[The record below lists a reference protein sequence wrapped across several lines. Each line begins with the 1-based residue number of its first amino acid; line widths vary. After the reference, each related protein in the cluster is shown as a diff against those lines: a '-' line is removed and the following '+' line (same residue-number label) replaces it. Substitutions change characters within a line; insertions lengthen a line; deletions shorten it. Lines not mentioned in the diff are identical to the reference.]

1 MDFTNFWILKK
12 SGKNREKN
20 LKIKFRK
27 NRKIS
32 CLAYK
37 IIADHAKKLFPCI
50 SEDFRVFEILVTQ
63 PIFSENIIDFTDNID
78 KIENPDFRHFQPP
91 KKIFKNGVMNNF
103 FRKT

>member
-12 SGKNREKN
+12 SGKNRGKN

-27 NRKIS
+27 NRKFS
-32 CLAYK
+32 FLAYE

-63 PIFSENIIDFTDNID
+63 PIFSENIIDFTDKIY
-78 KIENPDFRHFQPP
+78 KIENPDFGHFRT
-91 KKIFKNGVMNNF
+91 KEKIFEN
-103 FRKT
+103 